1 MFSKQSKFMQ
11 RVLTPARTGSLVA
24 GVVVTALAVA
34 SPAQAQ
40 TFTVLHEFNGA
51 ADGANP
57 EGALLLDAGGNLFG
71 TTFAGGAVSE
81 GTVYRI
87 DSAGEETVL
96 LDFSAFETGGFPA
109 SALIQ
114 DGAGNL
120 YGIADEGPGGAGV
133 VFKVSHQGQEELLF
147 EFQGGLNTR
156 NARVPSGG
164 IRMDNAGNIFGTTL
178 FGGPGRCQ
186 SGCGSVFRLDSAGA
200 LRVLHNFSGGADG
213 SKPFGP
219 LASDAE
225 GNLYGVA
232 QSGGALCPE
241 AARTGCGTV
250 FKLAR
255 NRELTVLHT
264 FQGGTDGATPQ
275 PGLLRDAAG
284 NLFGSAAA
292 GGTNGNGLVFR
303 ISADGT
309 YTVLHQFTGQD
320 GSAPNGSLVT
330 DPAGNL
336 YGTAQ
341 GGGAKDLGTVFVLS
355 RSGQVRVLHSFTGD
369 VDGAFPLAG
378 VIRDSAGHLFGT
390 AVKNFLVQQ
399 QNGVVFEIT
408 L

>member
-1 MFSKQSKFMQ
+1 MQ
-11 RVLTPARTGSLVA
+11 RVATPARAASFLAAVA
-24 GVVVTALAVA
+24 VTALAVA
-34 SPAQAQ
+34 LPAQAQ

-57 EGALLLDAGGNLFG
+57 EGALLLDAAGNLYG
-71 TTFAGGAVSE
+71 TTFAGGGIGE

-96 LDFSAFETGGFPA
+96 LDFSAFESGGFPA
-109 SALIQ
+109 SPLIQ
-114 DGAGNL
+114 DAAGNL

-133 VFKVSHQGQEELLF
+133 VFKVSPQGQQELLF
-147 EFQGGLNTR
+147 AFQGGLDTR

-164 IRMDNAGNIFGTTL
+164 IRMDKAGNIFGTTL

-186 SGCGSVFRLDSAGA
+186 SGCGSVFRLDSTGT

-219 LASDAE
+219 LASDAD

-264 FQGGTDGATPQ
+264 FLGGADGATPQ

-284 NLFGSAAA
+284 NLFGAAAA
-292 GGTNGNGLVFR
+292 GGTNGDGLVFR
-303 ISADGT
+303 IASDGT
-309 YTVLHQFTGQD
+309 YTVVHQFTGQD
-320 GSAPNGSLVT
+320 GSTPKGGLVA
-330 DPAGNL
+330 DAAGNL

-341 GGGAKDLGTVFVLS
+341 GGGAKDLGTVFVLN
-355 RSGQVRVLHSFTGD
+355 RSGQVRVLHTFT
-369 VDGAFPLAG
+369 
-378 VIRDSAGHLFGT
+378 
-390 AVKNFLVQQ
+390 
-399 QNGVVFEIT
+399 
-408 L
+408 